1 MPPISDLTGQSIS
14 IKRQFIAG
22 ITAQKG
28 TNMKHRFQTQLIGFS
43 TLAILALS
51 GNLMAE
57 DSMSDIN
64 ITSKKLA
71 DNTYM
76 FMGAGGN
83 IGVSAGSDGILIID
97 DQFAPLVGK
106 ISASLNEI
114 QAGVP
119 KYIVNTHYHGDHTGG
134 NAHFGATGTILAH
147 HNVLKRLSENSKT
160 PASALPVIT
169 YAENISIHFN
179 QDTLEVIHLG
189 PGHTDG
195 DSVVIWQKANIVH
208 MGDLYFKDRF
218 PYIDLNGGGSVMG
231 YRDNV
236 SAILDKLDNNT
247 QVIPGHGELATRNE
261 LLKFKHMLDDCINW
275 MRGEIEM
282 GHDLAK
288 IKQQGVPQEYQ
299 DWGWQFIS
307 AEKWIDTLYQ
317 DLQSKNIL

>member
-1 MPPISDLTGQSIS
+1 
-14 IKRQFIAG
+14 
-22 ITAQKG
+22 
-28 TNMKHRFQTQLIGFS
+28 MKLRFQKQMIKLS
-43 TLAILALS
+43 TLALFAFSSCVIAD
-51 GNLMAE
+51 
-57 DSMSDIN
+57 DSMSDVK
-64 ITSKKLA
+64 ITSKKLN

-97 DQFAPLVGK
+97 DQFAPLADK

-147 HNVLKRLSENSKT
+147 HNVLKRLSEDSKT
-160 PASALPVIT
+160 PKSALPVIT
-169 YAENISIHFN
+169 FAENISIHFN

-195 DSVVIWQKANIVH
+195 DSVVMWQKANIIH

-218 PYIDLNGGGSVMG
+218 PYIDLKGGGSVVG

-236 SAILDKLDNNT
+236 SAILDKLNSKT

-288 IKQQGVPQEYQ
+288 IKQQGVPKEYK

-317 DLQSKNIL
+317 DLSPTADQQN